1 MDDKKKKQEELNSLI
16 GKKELAKVGNWYPDL
31 YSQMSYS
38 IADLQKEKQAVFD
51 EIKGLYESQGD
62 LMVIEIL
69 KSIYLS
75 FIDRFMDGNGNLG
88 DADEEVS
95 FTRRKLFDFAGDIY
109 AKIEA
114 ASYLKSALGHFHRI
128 RDLESRIE
136 LAKKG
141 ILL

>member
-1 MDDKKKKQEELNSLI
+1 MIQNSIKTINNYGRQKQEELNSLI

-88 DADEEVS
+88 DADEGYLYPQKVIR
-95 FTRRKLFDFAGDIY
+95 FCRR
-109 AKIEA
+109 
-114 ASYLKSALGHFHRI
+114 YLC
-128 RDLESRIE
+128 
-136 LAKKG
+136 
-141 ILL
+141 

>member
-1 MDDKKKKQEELNSLI
+1 MDDKKKQEELNSLI

-31 YSQMSYS
+31 FSQMSYS

-95 FTRRKLFDFAGDIY
+95 FTRRKLFDFAGDI
-109 AKIEA
+109 
-114 ASYLKSALGHFHRI
+114 
-128 RDLESRIE
+128 
-136 LAKKG
+136 
-141 ILL
+141 